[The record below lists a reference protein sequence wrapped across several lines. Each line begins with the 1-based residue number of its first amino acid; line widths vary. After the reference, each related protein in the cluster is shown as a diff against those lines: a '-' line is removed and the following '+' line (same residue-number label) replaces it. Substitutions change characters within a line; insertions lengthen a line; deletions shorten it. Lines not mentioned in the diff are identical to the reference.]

1 MKKFLMILTFAIIAM
16 AGFSQ
21 KDVPS
26 VATDGVGLT
35 AGKFVSIWGTSA
47 DTLINADT
55 LTYTLRIK
63 GDQTFDIKSQV
74 YIDFVSGEAAYKV
87 YTYNSM
93 DGVNWT
99 AKTADSLTIT
109 AITADQLYGTALS
122 FTDVMDTYKRIQI
135 IQSGTAVTVPKQY
148 FVTRKN

>member
-1 MKKFLMILTFAIIAM
+1 MVAMI
-16 AGFSQ
+16 GFTQ
-21 KDVPS
+21 TNVPG
-26 VATDGVGLT
+26 VATNGGLT
-35 AGKFVSIWGTSA
+35 AGQFVSIWGTTA

-55 LTYTLRIK
+55 LTYTMRIK

-74 YIDFVSGEAAYKV
+74 YIDFVSGTAAYKV
-87 YTYNSM
+87 YTYNSI
-93 DGVNWT
+93 DGVNWS

-109 AITADQLYGTALS
+109 AINADQLYGTALS
-122 FTDVMDTYKRIQI
+122 FTDVMDTYKKIQI

>member
-1 MKKFLMILTFAIIAM
+1 MVAM
-16 AGFSQ
+16 VGYSQ
-21 KDVPS
+21 TNVPN
-26 VATDGVGLT
+26 VATDGGLT
-35 AGKFVSIWGTSA
+35 AGQFVSIWGTSA
-47 DTLINADT
+47 DTLKDADT
-55 LTYTLRIK
+55 VQYVFRIK

-74 YIDFVSGEAAYKV
+74 HIDHVSGTAAYKV
-87 YTYNSM
+87 YTYNSI

-109 AITADQLYGTALS
+109 AISADQLYGTALS
-122 FTDVMDTYKRIQI
+122 FTDVMDTYKKIQI

>member
-1 MKKFLMILTFAIIAM
+1 MILTFAIIAM

-21 KDVPS
+21 TNVAS
-26 VATDGVGLT
+26 VATNGGLT
-35 AGKFVSIWGTSA
+35 AGQFVSIWGTSA
-47 DTLINADT
+47 DTLTNADT
-55 LTYTLRIK
+55 INYTLRIK

-74 YIDFVSGEAAYKV
+74 YIDFVSGTAAYKV
-87 YTYNSM
+87 YTYNSI

-109 AITADQLYGTALS
+109 TINADQLYGTALS

-135 IQSGTAVTVPKQY
+135 IQSGTAVTVPKNY

>member
-1 MKKFLMILTFAIIAM
+1 MKRFVALLIFFMVAMI
-16 AGFSQ
+16 GFCQ
-21 KDVPS
+21 TNVPS
-26 VATDGVGLT
+26 IATDGGLT
-35 AGKFVSIWGTSA
+35 AGQFVSIWGTSA
-47 DTLINADT
+47 DTLTNADT

-74 YIDFVSGEAAYKV
+74 YIDFVSGTAAYKV
-87 YTYNSM
+87 YTYNSI

-99 AKTADSLTIT
+99 VKTADSLTIT
-109 AITADQLYGTALS
+109 SINADQLYGTALS
-122 FTDVMDTYKRIQI
+122 FTDVMDTYKKIQI